1 VGRRS
6 SIVEVQRIQGP
17 TFNSKEA
24 AEEHGLKLCK
34 QWINRYD
41 STKAGFMIK
50 VTGDI
55 LGGAKP
61 KPTAKIKGVSKT
73 DREGGLK
80 KRPSRRRKKR
90 LVQRGET
97 TE

>member
-1 VGRRS
+1 
-6 SIVEVQRIQGP
+6 
-17 TFNSKEA
+17 
-24 AEEHGLKLCK
+24 
-34 QWINRYD
+34 
-41 STKAGFMIK
+41 MIK

-55 LGGAKP
+55 LGGAKS